1 MDIQIPS
8 SLERLIYDL
17 QGDTTKFYTSLQDA
31 SRADVDSGSLQKLQH
46 IFSSSSYDNEM
57 ILDEI
62 EKLYKKFHLI
72 IDPHTATAL
81 SDSVKFRSDLPVV
94 GVATAS
100 PEKFENVINKV
111 IPDYQSK
118 DSSNE
123 EQFIVLETEVDL
135 VENTINEYF

>member
-1 MDIQIPS
+1 M
-8 SLERLIYDL
+8 LI
-17 QGDTTKFYTSLQDA
+17 S
-31 SRADVDSGSLQKLQH
+31 
-46 IFSSSSYDNEM
+46 E
-57 ILDEI
+57 
-62 EKLYKKFHLI
+62 
-72 IDPHTATAL
+72 
-81 SDSVKFRSDLPVV
+81 SDLPVV